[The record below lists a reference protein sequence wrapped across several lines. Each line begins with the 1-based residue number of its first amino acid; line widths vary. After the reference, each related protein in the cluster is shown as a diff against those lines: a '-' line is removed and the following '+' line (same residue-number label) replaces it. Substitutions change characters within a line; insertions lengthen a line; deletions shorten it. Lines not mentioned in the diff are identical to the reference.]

1 MKPLARISMA
11 TSMAMR
17 RPDSELSLRAGA
29 VTRA

>member
-1 MKPLARISMA
+1 MP